1 MSNLVAAL
9 EIHVLN
15 ASTAAG
21 CTLRELNRVLR
32 QVFVCPTCKGRG
44 YKLP

>member
-1 MSNLVAAL
+1 MSGLITAL
-9 EIHVLN
+9 EVRVLN

-32 QVFVCPTCKGRG
+32 QIFKCPTCKGRG